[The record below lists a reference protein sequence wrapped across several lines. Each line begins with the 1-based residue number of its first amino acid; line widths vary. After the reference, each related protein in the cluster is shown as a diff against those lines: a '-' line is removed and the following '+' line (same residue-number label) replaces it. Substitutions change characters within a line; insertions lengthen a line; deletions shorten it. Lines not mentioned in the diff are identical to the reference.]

1 MKTQT
6 KFKPISKDTLEY
18 LTYTYALQYPQKK
31 LIRCIGHSYDYSARK
46 LQHLVSTGL
55 IQLNLTQF
63 SNAPR
68 HTIHTFSL
76 TKLGATYLKQN
87 SLNEPNLTTILK
99 SQCKGHDKKQRQLRL
114 STTLQMFYPYIP
126 NLIPQYLSTLNG
138 HAQCTNNTSNERFG
152 NIKSEIEFRKKL
164 TQTSKQYCEANS
176 NNFPAK
182 PQWLSPD
189 ISFKYPQN
197 QFITLREIRT
207 LLPKQKQTITSE
219 RALGIFLA
227 NSEPFIIYNHLKRR
241 MRAYGTFE
249 EKFKYMAEEIT
260 SSEVTSSIHFGS
272 SYKILLDTF
281 QKSSDEARNSYI
293 LSNEIYQ
300 KQYFVPLSYEGHKQL
315 EIYMIPNF
323 HSKILQGI
331 LQPCEIRRA
340 QNIIF
345 DGISEN
351 NDHIFLGF
359 ECDYNRIRRVYDY
372 VRYHNDVSLTI
383 YCLPHQEQLYRTL
396 FSEAN
401 LQLIE
406 TDELLQYLKQAS

>member
-1 MKTQT
+1 
-6 KFKPISKDTLEY
+6 
-18 LTYTYALQYPQKK
+18 
-31 LIRCIGHSYDYSARK
+31 
-46 LQHLVSTGL
+46 
-55 IQLNLTQF
+55 
-63 SNAPR
+63 
-68 HTIHTFSL
+68 
-76 TKLGATYLKQN
+76 
-87 SLNEPNLTTILK
+87 
-99 SQCKGHDKKQRQLRL
+99 
-114 STTLQMFYPYIP
+114 
-126 NLIPQYLSTLNG
+126 
-138 HAQCTNNTSNERFG
+138 
-152 NIKSEIEFRKKL
+152 
-164 TQTSKQYCEANS
+164 
-176 NNFPAK
+176 
-182 PQWLSPD
+182 
-189 ISFKYPQN
+189 
-197 QFITLREIRT
+197 
-207 LLPKQKQTITSE
+207 
-219 RALGIFLA
+219 
-227 NSEPFIIYNHLKRR
+227 
-241 MRAYGTFE
+241 
-249 EKFKYMAEEIT
+249 MAEEIT

-331 LQPCEIRRA
+331 LQPCEIERA

-372 VRYHNDVSLTI
+372 VRYHNDAPLTI